1 MTLIEADEY
10 AKELSRYIHLNPVR
24 AGIVRKP
31 EEYEWT
37 SYRYYNAKRKA
48 PGWLKRNFILGYF
61 DKKQVQAMKQYH
73 DFVTVLINQEYKDPL
88 TDIAN
93 SVILGSKE
101 FVAEIKE
108 RFMGALP
115 DRDLPAL
122 RSLSTKVSIDQI
134 EETLDSAFRSDE
146 KLARQVKLYFCH
158 RYSGR
163 KLREIGSRFNMGL
176 SGVTQ
181 ASKRIRLKAQKDK
194 KFGKIVKRIGEKLI
208 L

>member
-1 MTLIEADEY
+1 LIDADEY

-24 AGIVRKP
+24 AGIVGKP
-31 EEYEWT
+31 EEYEWS
-37 SYRYYNAKRKA
+37 SYRYYTVKRKG
-48 PGWLKRNFILGYF
+48 PEWLERNFILGYF
-61 DKKQVQAMKQYH
+61 DKRQARAMKRYH
-73 DFVTVLINQEYKDPL
+73 DFVRVLIGQEHKNPL
-88 TDIAN
+88 ADIAN
-93 SVILGSKE
+93 PVILGSKE

-108 RFMGALP
+108 RFVGAQKP

-122 RSLSTKVSIDQI
+122 RSLSSRASIDQI
-134 EETLDSAFRSDE
+134 EEAVDSALPSDE

-163 KLREIGSRFNMGL
+163 KLREIGSRYCMGL

-181 ASKRIRLKAQKDK
+181 ASKRVGLKAEKDEN
-194 KFGKIVKRIGEKLI
+194 FGKILKRIEENII